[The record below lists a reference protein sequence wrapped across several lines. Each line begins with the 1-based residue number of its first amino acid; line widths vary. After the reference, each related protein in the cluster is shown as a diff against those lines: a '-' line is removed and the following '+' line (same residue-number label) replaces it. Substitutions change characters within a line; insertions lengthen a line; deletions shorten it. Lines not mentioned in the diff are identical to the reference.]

1 MKTISIRIF
10 ATCCTLGLF
19 MASAWADENSPRE
32 YINNSHLAG
41 YADVTYE
48 DTENGNAGFKG
59 MHFNPIFHFQMDRR
73 VFFEAELETE
83 VNSSGE
89 TETKLEYS
97 DINLFLNDNLILIG
111 GLFQSPL
118 GYFRQN
124 LHPSWVNKMVTAP
137 PGFGHDGA
145 APASDIGLQLRGA
158 HSLGQGS
165 RLNYA
170 VYTANGPRISAVS
183 GEIHGVESEGATAN
197 ADKSLVT
204 GGRVAYL
211 PVPNFE
217 VGLSAAGG
225 NVALTNESTRDYNV
239 AGADFNWQ
247 VGGFDLKGEYIEQ
260 EVGAL
265 AGSAAPDSAKWSSGY
280 VQVAYRWLPGNW
292 ETAVRYTNFD
302 SPHADDDQ
310 KQTAIGMNYYLYAN
324 AVIKLMYAA
333 NDGEAGSTSD
343 DDQLLAQISY
353 GF

>member
-1 MKTISIRIF
+1 MKTILYRTIVSCVLAISI
-10 ATCCTLGLF
+10 TG
-19 MASAWADENSPRE
+19 AWADSNETHNF
-32 YINNSHLAG
+32 INNSHIAG
-41 YADVTYE
+41 YADVSYE
-48 DTENGNAGFKG
+48 DTDNGTAGFNAL
-59 MHFNPIFHFQMDRR
+59 HFNPIFHFQMNRK

-83 VNSSGE
+83 VDGEGE
-89 TETKLEYS
+89 TEVKLEYS
-97 DINLFLNDNLILIG
+97 DINVYLNDNLTLVG
-111 GLFQSPL
+111 GLFLSPL

-145 APASDIGLQLRGA
+145 APSSDLGLQLRGA

-170 VYTANGPRISAVS
+170 VYTANGPRLEVVA
-183 GEIHGVESEGATAN
+183 GEIHGIAAEGATSN
-197 ADKSLVT
+197 ADNSLVT

-217 VGLSAAGG
+217 IGLSAASG
-225 NVALTNESTRDYNV
+225 NVAIDGESTRDYTV

-247 VGGFDLKGEYIEQ
+247 VGGFDLKGEYIES
-260 EVGAL
+260 EVGEL
-265 AGSAAPDSAKWSSGY
+265 ASSISPESAKWSSGY
-280 VQVAYRWLPGNW
+280 IQAAYRWLPSNW

-302 SPHADDDQ
+302 SPHPDDDQ
-310 KQTAIGMNYYLYAN
+310 KQSAISMNYYLYAN

-333 NDGEAGSTSD
+333 NDGEAGSASD
-343 DDQLLAQISY
+343 DDQILAQIAY